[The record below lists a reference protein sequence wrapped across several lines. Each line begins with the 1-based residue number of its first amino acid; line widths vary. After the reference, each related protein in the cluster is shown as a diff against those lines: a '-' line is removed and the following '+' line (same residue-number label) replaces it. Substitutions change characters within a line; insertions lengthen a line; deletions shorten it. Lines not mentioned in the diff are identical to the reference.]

1 MLTEVKELRK
11 KMSRHRTE
19 TADIQNF
26 SIKQSRKEKS
36 SNLLNSQSALKKWT
50 KRVEGSIVRQ
60 LVESPVSK
68 KSFTEVN
75 QYGNERNYTSV
86 KNTINQP
93 ESIGKIRH
101 WNLEPL

>member
-75 QYGNERNYTSV
+75 
-86 KNTINQP
+86 
-93 ESIGKIRH
+93 
-101 WNLEPL
+101 